1 MNRQAVDAIAQ
12 AVKYRLENLAE
23 SEEIPICDRDIFKKG
38 IMKAKIAAMVT
49 IYRFQ
54 DPAMCPDDWESY
66 G

>member
-12 AVKYRLENLAE
+12 AVKYRLENLWQGE
-23 SEEIPICDRDIFKKG
+23 DIPYCDRAVFEKSV
-38 IMKAKIAAMVT
+38 MKAKIAAMVV